1 MQLGLPYADADPPL
15 GVVFVHQKLDAH
27 LLQTID
33 QCLESTVVGNAT
45 AILDVR
51 DRSLRHLGGER
62 KFSLRDPQPNARRRN
77 LPSVNHYCTFLVH
90 LCISGATVPST
101 QRTRTL
107 MTFPDPD
114 GQPQPITPAQAI
126 SADDTPISTMC
137 SEAPAESAADRASAY
152 GRYISSAAW
161 QTSPA
166 RLAELEAS
174 GHRCRLCFASRRE
187 ARLEVHH
194 RTYRNFRCE
203 LAEDL
208 TTLCH
213 PCHLG
218 VTGME
223 RFRKYARSPF
233 KPPPPTPAAPPPPA
247 LFDYRT
253 PLEI

>member
-1 MQLGLPYADADPPL
+1 
-15 GVVFVHQKLDAH
+15 
-27 LLQTID
+27 
-33 QCLESTVVGNAT
+33 
-45 AILDVR
+45 
-51 DRSLRHLGGER
+51 
-62 KFSLRDPQPNARRRN
+62 
-77 LPSVNHYCTFLVH
+77 
-90 LCISGATVPST
+90 
-101 QRTRTL
+101 
-107 MTFPDPD
+107 MTFPDAD
-114 GQPQPITPAQAI
+114 GQPNVITSAEPA
-126 SADDTPISTMC
+126 SADDMPISTPC
-137 SEAPAESAADRASAY
+137 SEAPAESADRASVY

-194 RTYRNFRCE
+194 RTCCE
-203 LAEDL
+203 AAEDL

-247 LFDYRT
+247 LFDYRS
-253 PLEI
+253 PLEIA

>member
-1 MQLGLPYADADPPL
+1 
-15 GVVFVHQKLDAH
+15 
-27 LLQTID
+27 
-33 QCLESTVVGNAT
+33 
-45 AILDVR
+45 
-51 DRSLRHLGGER
+51 
-62 KFSLRDPQPNARRRN
+62 
-77 LPSVNHYCTFLVH
+77 
-90 LCISGATVPST
+90 
-101 QRTRTL
+101 
-107 MTFPDPD
+107 MTFPDAD
-114 GQPQPITPAQAI
+114 GQPQLIPPAQVI
-126 SADDTPISTMC
+126 SADDTPFSTIC

-233 KPPPPTPAAPPPPA
+233 KPPTPTPAAPPPPA
-247 LFDYRT
+247 LFDYRS
-253 PLEI
+253 PLEID